1 MASSLGSLVVRL
13 GLDAGDYT
21 AGLSKAER
29 DANRY
34 ATTTE
39 RSMRTAT
46 RAVESHTNS
55 LQSLQRM
62 LSGAIGAFG
71 VRELARL
78 SDEYQNAS
86 ARLSIFTSS
95 QEQLASLQSRL
106 FVISQNTRQSLAGT
120 VDLYYQL
127 ANATQDIGVSQRD
140 LLKITEGINKALIIS
155 GSSPESARAAIV
167 QLSQA
172 LAAGKLRGQEFNAVN
187 EQANRIMRALGDG
200 LGKTVGQLRDMSNAG
215 EISTDVFITG
225 FSKGIANLDQEFKKI
240 PVTISGALVIA
251 QNELQK
257 FIGTTFQSAGQSNLL
272 AKSIVAV
279 AENIHVLTAAA
290 IGFAATK
297 LADFIAKNVIA
308 IERSITATVAEAA
321 AIKAKRAVTIEAVA
335 AEVARLKATEAT
347 IVAARAQSV
356 ADLQAIQTLTAHTAA
371 SKARTAAIIADL
383 AMLGRAQAA
392 TTAQLVTAQAS
403 LAAAQAGTTATTTVL
418 ARTLGFLGGP
428 IGAITTALGLGV
440 AAWQLWGSVAE
451 REAKQAAD
459 AIEESSQDIIAS
471 LEKQLQ
477 KLRERNAAAEELP
490 STSKETLQTQERRRQ
505 AEELIRSG
513 KEFQKLAMKGELDI
527 PAFTMGVER
536 EYQGNQILKTLSAIS
551 NEELIIDER
560 GRRIKAGEYFEKYAT
575 DGERL
580 ARELAKVRA
589 ELKDQ
594 FTPEL
599 EKRIRDSFLKKPSK
613 SDDPTKKILDGQ
625 LKALEA
631 SIARE
636 KDLLSGRESFLRDTF
651 EDGLL
656 SVENYYKQ
664 VQDARDQA
672 LQNTLTYYDQEAA
685 AIESSIKTAK
695 KLTEQEDLRNK
706 LEDVRAKQDNAR
718 RDAANAAAGLD
729 RDRQRATQDY
739 IDQLTE
745 LNAKVLEIKGNTAE
759 AAVLRFDIQNRQ
771 LSNRLRST
779 DDLEGQANLAI
790 TREQLQIQSQ
800 LNDVYREYSIAVG
813 YAEIAQERLGIA
825 QATGA
830 ISELDYL
837 YKTSNANKERLATLQ
852 RIADAYAEIA
862 ARSRDPADILKA
874 EQIKVELEKVAA
886 ATELVADKFNK
897 LFADE
902 FANTV
907 VDVVTGAKSI
917 SQAFKDM
924 AKNITKAITDI
935 AAQNLATALFGKG
948 GPASGAGGF
957 FSQIFGG
964 GGTGGSFLQYILSL
978 FGGGGMGYGTI
989 GSNIPAGP
997 YPYADGTS
1005 FHPGGMALV
1014 GERGP
1019 ELVQLP
1025 RGSSVTPNKELKKM
1039 FTGGIT
1045 VNINVPPST
1054 TTASARQIGAAARDG
1069 IMRAI
1074 RER

>member
-21 AGLSKAER
+21 AGLGKAER
-29 DANRY
+29 DATRY

-46 RAVESHTNS
+46 RAVDDHTNS
-55 LQSLQRM
+55 LQSLHRV

-95 QEQLASLQSRL
+95 QEQLATLQSRL

-127 ANATQDIGVSQRD
+127 ANATQDIGVSQKD

-200 LGKTVGQLRDMSNAG
+200 LGKTVGQLREMSNAG
-215 EISTDVFITG
+215 DITTDVFITG
-225 FSKGIANLDQEFKKI
+225 FGKGIAKLDEEFKKI

-272 AKSIVAV
+272 AKSIVVV
-279 AENIHVLTAAA
+279 AENINVLTAAA
-290 IGFAATK
+290 LGFAATK
-297 LADFIAKNVIA
+297 LAEFIAKNVIA
-308 IERSITATVAEAA
+308 VERSITATVAEAA
-321 AIKAKRAVTIEAVA
+321 AIKAKRAVTLEAVQ
-335 AEVARLKATEAT
+335 AEIARLQATEAT
-347 IVAARAQSV
+347 IVAARAQSI
-356 ADLQAIQTLTAHTAA
+356 ADLQAIQTITAHTAA
-371 SKARTAAIIADL
+371 SRARTAALIADL
-383 AMLGRAQAA
+383 AALGRAQAA
-392 TTAQLVTAQAS
+392 TTTQLATAQAS
-403 LAAAQAGTTATTTVL
+403 LAAAQAGTTATATVL
-418 ARTLGFLGGP
+418 GRTLGFLGGP
-428 IGAITTALGLGV
+428 IGAIATALGLGV
-440 AAWQLWGSVAE
+440 AAWQLWGSMAE
-451 REAKQAAD
+451 REAKKAAD
-459 AIEESSQDIIAS
+459 AVEESTQDILAS

-477 KLRERNAAAEELP
+477 KLKERNAAAEELP
-490 STSKETLQTQERRRQ
+490 STSKETLQIQERRRQ
-505 AEELIRSG
+505 AEELIKKG
-513 KEFQKLAMKGELDI
+513 KEYQAIGMKGELDL
-527 PAFTMGVER
+527 PTYVMGVER
-536 EYQGNQILKTLSAIS
+536 EYQGNQILKTLKGIA
-551 NEELIIDER
+551 NEEAIIDER

-580 ARELAKVRA
+580 ARELAKARA
-589 ELKDQ
+589 ELGDK

-599 EKRIRDSFLKKPSK
+599 EKRIKDSILKKGGT
-613 SDDPTKKILDGQ
+613 DDPTKKILDGQ

-651 EDGLL
+651 EDGLI

-664 VQDARDQA
+664 LQTARDQA
-672 LQNTLTYYDQEAA
+672 LQSTLLYYDQEAL
-685 AIESSIKTAK
+685 AIENSIKTAK

-706 LEDVRAKQDNAR
+706 LDDVRSKQDNAR
-718 RDAANAAAGLD
+718 RDAANAAAALD
-729 RDRQRATQDY
+729 RDRQKATQDY

-759 AAVLRFDIQNRQ
+759 AAILRFDIQNRQ
-771 LSNRLRST
+771 LGNLLRSS

-790 TREQLQIQSQ
+790 IREQLQVQSE
-800 LNDVYREYSIAVG
+800 LTDVYKEYSIAVG

-837 YKTSNANKERLATLQ
+837 YQTSNANKEKLATLQ
-852 RIADAYAEIA
+852 RIAAAYAEIA

-874 EQIKVELEKVAA
+874 EQIKLELEKVAA
-886 ATELVADKFNK
+886 QTDLVADKFNK
-897 LFADE
+897 LFAEE
-902 FANTV
+902 FANSV
-907 VDVVTGAKSI
+907 VDVVMGTKTL

-924 AKNITKAITDI
+924 AKNITKAIADI
-935 AAQNLATALFGKG
+935 AAQNIATALFGKG

-957 FSQIFGG
+957 FSQLFSG

-978 FGGGGMGYGTI
+978 FGGGGLGYGTI

-997 YPYADGTS
+997 FPYADGTS

-1039 FTGGIT
+1039 FAGGIT
-1045 VNINVPPST
+1045 VNINVPPAT

-1069 IMRAI
+1069 IIRAI
-1074 RER
+1074 KDR